1 MPKRLL
7 RLFSTDFANGLAG
20 LEGQEIHV
28 VRRDGV
34 TLRGRLLSHDA
45 STLEMQDAIR
55 RRHTVRLEDVEEI
68 LRDKVAP
75 W

>member
-1 MPKRLL
+1 MPKRLQ
-7 RLFSTDFANGLAG
+7 RLFPADFPTRLADLAG
-20 LEGQEIHV
+20 VEIHV

-45 STLEMQDAIR
+45 TSLELRDPLRQ
-55 RRHTVRLEDVEEI
+55 RHVVRLGDVEEI
-68 LRDKVAP
+68 VWDKVAA